1 MAWAALAI
9 PIVTSLLSS
18 SKEGSGESAP
28 PQPQG
33 PSLADKIQSN
43 FMQQPIQH
51 TPFAQAQF
59 LNSGPVGGGSRGYD
73 G

>member
-18 SKEGSGESAP
+18 GKKEGAAAP
-28 PQPQG
+28 QAPQPSMG
-33 PSLADKIQSN
+33 DKIQEN

-51 TPFAQAQF
+51 TPFSQAQF
-59 LNSGPVGGGSRGYD
+59 LNSGPVGGGSRGYN